1 MIYEACLALDGAIFV
16 RDMGIGRSHLSL
28 FPLRQR
34 ECFDRQMSSIESSA
48 TAKAQNLFYVSKQI
62 RDEAVPIFYRKNTFD
77 FISLTEMEG
86 FIRNMRLKSR
96 RNLRSVIV
104 YYEHLEYERPLR
116 LLARCVGLRD
126 LTLVLCDACMRP
138 DNDSN
143 FSYRPMLQELPAF
156 KTLLRIRGLNNVRL
170 VLNRRARALVNL
182 TTNWSPERLPAM
194 EAAVQVLKQP
204 RPVPQKR
211 MKPNKVK
218 KRAQKKR
225 TSAST

>member
-16 RDMGIGRSHLSL
+16 RDKGIGRSHLSL
-28 FPLRQR
+28 FPLRKR

-62 RDEAVPIFYRKNTFD
+62 RDEAVPIFYRKNTFE
-77 FISLTEMEG
+77 FTSLTKMEG
-86 FIRNMRLKSR
+86 FIRNMRLKNR

-104 YYEHLEYERPLR
+104 YYEGLEYERPLR

-138 DNDSN
+138 DIDSN
-143 FSYRPMLQELPAF
+143 FSYWPMLQELPAF

-170 VLNRRARALVNL
+170 VLNRRARGLVNL
-182 TTNWSPERLPAM
+182 TTNWSPDRLPAM